1 MPQWKIPMAQ
11 YRYLY
16 TQTWTKEVDE
26 IFCNYLYYHALCG
39 RDHTDPWNPDYG
51 SLCTAAQGIRYLTG
65 RSWKLD
71 FFRDR
76 LNILRLRYD
85 SFRHVLEEP
94 SITWNRQS
102 NRMTG
107 GIAGWRS
114 LIREQLEKIFNGS
127 AVTPLPSSSMD
138 IVPYDPS
145 VSKPDVLF
153 LGEKS
158 RVEPDVIELV
168 TSDDE
173 I

>member
-76 LNILRLRYD
+76 LNILRLRRT
-85 SFRHVLEEP
+85 STSGNP
-94 SITWNRQS
+94 SRSSWRKFSMAVQS
-102 NRMTG
+102 P
-107 GIAGWRS
+107 
-114 LIREQLEKIFNGS
+114 LCQ
-127 AVTPLPSSSMD
+127 AVQWILFHTT
-138 IVPYDPS
+138 PS

>member
-1 MPQWKIPMAQ
+1 MRQRP
-11 YRYLY
+11 YRPVEPGLRLI
-16 TQTWTKEVDE
+16 VHR
-26 IFCNYLYYHALCG
+26 CPG
-39 RDHTDPWNPDYG
+39 DPVLNW
-51 SLCTAAQGIRYLTG
+51 S
-65 RSWKLD
+65 LD

-85 SFRHVLEEP
+85 TFRHVLEEP

-114 LIREQLEKIFNGS
+114 LIRAYFYFGEPKWEQLEKIFNGS
-127 AVTPLPSSSMD
+127 AVTLLPSSSMD

-145 VSKPDVLF
+145 VSEPDVLF

>member
-1 MPQWKIPMAQ
+1 MPQRKIPMAQ
-11 YRYLY
+11 CRYLY

-26 IFCNYLYYHALCG
+26 TFCNYLYYHALCG

-51 SLCTAAQGIRYLTG
+51 SLCTAAQGIR
-65 RSWKLD
+65 
-71 FFRDR
+71 
-76 LNILRLRYD
+76 
-85 SFRHVLEEP
+85 HVLEEP

-114 LIREQLEKIFNGS
+114 LIRAYFYFGEPKWEQLEKIFNGS
-127 AVTPLPSSSMD
+127 AVTLLPSSSMD

-145 VSKPDVLF
+145 VSEPDVLF